1 MKPRILGVEPRRQ
14 KARLVPKGYAQR
26 ESVNYQ
32 EVFSPVV
39 KHISIWIMVLLV
51 VHADLEFQQMGVK

>member
-39 KHISIWIMVLLV
+39 KHISI
-51 VHADLEFQQMGVK
+51 